1 MYLQPH
7 DTESVD
13 RPWQGPSAGEM
24 AMPNTTLIMP
34 IWQETDRSIRTDAE
48 PEYED
53 AGYGDDEAGVQA
65 H

>member
-7 DTESVD
+7 DTDSVD

-34 IWQETDRSIRTDAE
+34 IWQETDR
-48 PEYED
+48 
-53 AGYGDDEAGVQA
+53 
-65 H
+65 